1 MHHFWTVIKLEL
13 FFIWRNWA
21 TWLIVLAMLVIGALA
36 ADNNLNQPWGAW
48 AQITFISLFLAL
60 ILAFSTGNQINRDR
74 ERRLD
79 GVIFSTPIA
88 TPIYVLAKYSAA
100 LLSLLCL
107 ACLSLLAAILT
118 DQFYTTQQQVFFF
131 SPVIYPSLGTQVY
144 LLGWLWLLL
153 IPVIFGATFM
163 FACTTL
169 TRGKRVIAYIV
180 TFLVWLIP
188 AYSIQ
193 PSGQRFF
200 DVTAAS
206 FIPQS
211 DPAWDFFFQYMV
223 KNHPSPN
230 TRLPAQLV
238 QQIMAL
244 LRVDIPPAS
253 IINSLLVNR
262 LFFLGV
268 SIILLCLTIYGVQR
282 IRRSA

>member
-1 MHHFWTVIKLEL
+1 MHHFWIVIKLEL

-21 TWLIVLAMLVIGALA
+21 TWLIALAMLVIGALA
-36 ADNNLNQPWGAW
+36 ADNNLSQPWQAW
-48 AQITFISLFLAL
+48 EQFTFISLFLAL
-60 ILAFSTGNQINRDR
+60 ILTFSTGNQINRDR

-100 LLSLLCL
+100 LFSLLAL
-107 ACLSLLAAILT
+107 ACFSLLAAILT
-118 DQFYTTQQQVFFF
+118 DQFYEIPQQILFF
-131 SPVIYPSLGTQVY
+131 SPALYPSFGPQVY

-153 IPVIFGATFM
+153 IPLIFGATFI

-188 AYSIQ
+188 AFSIQ
-193 PSGQRFF
+193 QPDQRFF
-200 DVTAAS
+200 DVTAVS
-206 FIPQS
+206 FMPQS
-211 DPAWDFFFQYMV
+211 EPAGNLFFQYMM
-223 KNHPSPN
+223 KNHLSPN

-244 LRVDIPPAS
+244 SRADIPPAS
-253 IINSLLVNR
+253 TVHGLLWDR
-262 LFFLGV
+262 LFFLAI
-268 SIILLCLTIYGVQR
+268 SIILLCVTIYGVQR